1 MSVELQS
8 GYVLHTRPY
17 RDNSLLVEFF
27 SRDYGRVSLVARG
40 AKGRKTRGGSVAA
53 LLQPFQPVGC
63 AWTGRG
69 ELKTLTGCESLGSAT
84 GLAGK
89 TVFSGLYV
97 NELLVRLL
105 HHEDP
110 HQRLF
115 DRYHQVVDELRG
127 SLDEELVLRGFEF
140 ALLEE
145 LGYGFELVLDGRSG
159 EPLASECWYHYHPD
173 YGLVQAPALANDRLP
188 RYQGCDLQDIAQGIS
203 GAAGRK
209 CAKRLMR
216 QVLAT
221 HLGEKPLHSREL
233 FRRP

>member
-1 MSVELQS
+1 MRVELQS

-27 SRDYGRVSLVARG
+27 SRDYGRISLVARG

-69 ELKTLTGCESLGSAT
+69 ELKTLTACESLGTAAS
-84 GLAGK
+84 LAGK
-89 TVFSGLYV
+89 TIFSGLYV
-97 NELLVRLL
+97 NELVVRLL

-110 HQRLF
+110 HQALF
-115 DRYHQVVDELRG
+115 DRYQQVVNELRDD
-127 SLDEELVLRGFEF
+127 LDQELALREFEF
-140 ALLEE
+140 GLLEE
-145 LGYGFELVLDGRSG
+145 LGYGFALDLDGRSG
-159 EPLASECWYHYHPD
+159 EPLASECWYHYHSD
-173 YGLVQAPALANDRLP
+173 YGLVQAAGSADDRLP
-188 RYQGCDLQDIAQGIS
+188 RYRGCDLQEIAQGIS
-203 GAAGRK
+203 SAAGRK

-221 HLGEKPLHSREL
+221 HLGEKPLRSREL

>member
-1 MSVELQS
+1 MRVELQN

-53 LLQPFQPVGC
+53 LLQLFQPVSC

-69 ELKTLTGCESLGSAT
+69 ELKTLTGCELLGSAT
-84 GLAGK
+84 SLAGK
-89 TVFSGLYV
+89 AVFSGLYV

-110 HQRLF
+110 HQVLF
-115 DRYHQVVDELRG
+115 DRYHQVVEELRS
-127 SLDEELVLRGFEF
+127 SLDQELVLRGFEF

-145 LGYGFELVLDGRSG
+145 LGYGFALDLDGRSG
-159 EPLASECWYHYHPD
+159 ESVASDCCYHYHPD
-173 YGLVQAPALANDRLP
+173 YGLVQAAAGANNRLP
-188 RYQGCDLQDIAQGIS
+188 RYRGCDLQDIAQGIS

-221 HLGEKPLHSREL
+221 HLGEKPLRSREL

>member
-1 MSVELQS
+1 MRVELQN

-53 LLQPFQPVGC
+53 LLQPFQAVSC
-63 AWTGRG
+63 AWSGRG
-69 ELKTLTGCESLGSAT
+69 ELKTLTGCESPGSST

-89 TVFSGLYV
+89 ALFSGLYV
-97 NELLVRLL
+97 NELVVRLL

-110 HQRLF
+110 HPVLF
-115 DRYHQVVDELRG
+115 DRYHQVVDELGG
-127 SLDEELVLRGFEF
+127 SLDEELALRGFEF
-140 ALLEE
+140 ALLQQ
-145 LGYGFELVLDGRSG
+145 LGYGFALDLDGRSG

-173 YGLVQAPALANDRLP
+173 YGLVQAAEPVNDRLP

-209 CAKRLMR
+209 CAKQLMR

-221 HLGEKPLHSREL
+221 HLGEKPLRSREL

>member
-1 MSVELQS
+1 MRVELQI

-53 LLQPFQPVGC
+53 LLQLFQAVSC

-69 ELKTLTGCESLGSAT
+69 ELKTLTGCESPGPST

-89 TVFSGLYV
+89 ALFSGLYV

-110 HQRLF
+110 HQGLF
-115 DRYHQVVDELRG
+115 DRYHQVVQELG
-127 SLDEELVLRGFEF
+127 ASLDEELVLRGFEF
-140 ALLEE
+140 ALLEQ
-145 LGYGFELVLDGRSG
+145 LGYGFALDLDGRSG

-173 YGLVQAPALANDRLP
+173 YGLVQAAELVNDRQP

-209 CAKRLMR
+209 CAKQLMR
-216 QVLAT
+216 QALAT
-221 HLGEKPLHSREL
+221 HLGEKPLRSREL
-233 FRRP
+233 FRLP

>member
-1 MSVELQS
+1 MRVELQS

-53 LLQPFQPVGC
+53 LLQPFQPVSC
-63 AWTGRG
+63 AWMGRG
-69 ELKTLTGCESLGSAT
+69 ELKTLTGCESPGSSA
-84 GLAGK
+84 GLVGK
-89 TVFSGLYV
+89 AVFSGLYI

-110 HQRLF
+110 HQVLF
-115 DRYHQVVDELRG
+115 DRYHQVVEELG
-127 SLDEELVLRGFEF
+127 GGLDEELVLRGFEF
-140 ALLEE
+140 ALLGE
-145 LGYGFELVLDGRSG
+145 LGYGFALDLDGRSG

-173 YGLVQAPALANDRLP
+173 YGLVQAAALTNDRLP
-188 RYQGCDLQDIAQGIS
+188 RYRGRDLQDVAQGIS
-203 GAAGRK
+203 GIAGRK
-209 CAKRLMR
+209 CAKQLMR

-233 FRRP
+233 FRQP